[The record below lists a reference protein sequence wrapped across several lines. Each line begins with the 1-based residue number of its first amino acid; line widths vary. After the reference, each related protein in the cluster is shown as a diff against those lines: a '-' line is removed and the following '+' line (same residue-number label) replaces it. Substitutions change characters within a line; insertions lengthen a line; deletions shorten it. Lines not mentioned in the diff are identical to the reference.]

1 MNEWRVTQIPL
12 EKMSFSDEIGF
23 YKRLRR
29 LRKIVFDNS

>member
-23 YKRLRR
+23 YERLKRHW
-29 LRKIVFDNS
+29 KIVFDNS